1 MEICR
6 DAPPLSFLFLSDQ
19 YHTLT
24 DNGKKEQL
32 FRPARLPAFFTRFQV
47 ELSAMIWKMASYLGC
62 RCIWNFSGCNQGTM
76 SWVFIWLSEF
86 ESSLGTDFSRPL
98 VFGVRFSLWGQN
110 QRDTWLLEK
119 YCQTSN
125 SVALSWISNR
135 MGTGT
140 NYWASWPL
148 GTLC

>member
-47 ELSAMIWKMASYLGC
+47 EFIGHDLENGFLFGLSMHLK
-62 RCIWNFSGCNQGTM
+62 F
-76 SWVFIWLSEF
+76 
-86 ESSLGTDFSRPL
+86 
-98 VFGVRFSLWGQN
+98 
-110 QRDTWLLEK
+110 
-119 YCQTSN
+119 
-125 SVALSWISNR
+125 
-135 MGTGT
+135 
-140 NYWASWPL
+140 
-148 GTLC
+148 